1 METKNDP
8 GVISDD
14 EFLNLLH
21 KAKENDA
28 ESTLK
33 LIELFK
39 WDILRTSKYIYMPL
53 EDAVSNIILEF
64 LEFIKDKNE

>member
-1 METKNDP
+1 MEAKNDP
-8 GVISDD
+8 GVIPDD

-33 LIELFK
+33 LIELFR
-39 WDILRTSKYIYMPL
+39 WDILRTSKYIYMSE

>member
-1 METKNDP
+1 MEAKNDP

-21 KAKENDA
+21 KAKDNDA

-39 WDILRTSKYIYMPL
+39 SDILRTSKYIYMPE
-53 EDAVSNIILEF
+53 EDAVSNIIVEF
-64 LEFIKDKNE
+64 LEMIKERKD

>member
-1 METKNDP
+1 MEAKNDSR
-8 GVISDD
+8 VIPDD
-14 EFLNLLH
+14 EFLTLLH
-21 KAKENDA
+21 KARQNDP

-39 WDILRTSKYIYMPL
+39 WDILRTSKYIYMPQ

-64 LEFIKDKNE
+64 LEMIKERKD

>member
-1 METKNDP
+1 MEAKNDP

-28 ESTLK
+28 EATLK